1 MKDLWFGWNLA
12 SVAVGSSVITFC
24 LLYTLAF
31 AWFKVWFRVSDKARD
46 WLKRRRAIGNVKSHS
61 R

>member
-31 AWFKVWFRVSDKARD
+31 AWFEVSSNARE
-46 WLKRRRAIGNVKSHS
+46 WLQRRRTRRGA
-61 R
+61 